1 MSDFSRSLLEQLALE
16 LANAV
21 PASGDSPITT
31 ILLIGILIG
40 LLIASRK

>member
-1 MSDFSRSLLEQLALE
+1 MSDFVRSFSEQLALE
-16 LANAV
+16 LANAA
-21 PASGDSPITT
+21 PASGDSSIPT